1 MSESGATVNTN
12 SSFIAGNNNA
22 SDPTATATGSGT
34 SNISKVSLGSSRA
47 IIGAIPGY
55 NSNIDPNGYYAR
67 KLLSNINRVTLT
79 PTGYSLNL
87 SGAIS
92 FAGSVDNKDR
102 GGELF
107 AIGHNVSTSMNL
119 SGVSST
125 GTEVAGKSIGTQTAL
140 AIWESILTGA
150 KSASS
155 GFADND
161 KVDPKIQGLEILCTN
176 DSTFTEVFSNN
187 YKPSWLDSNGQI
199 QSFLGKFES
208 LKTINSMMS
217 SFDADAGRA
226 IMRATSTEN
235 DILNILSG
243 KALGFQT
250 TLPKEWANS
259 DYNSGLQLMIRLIS
273 PSGHWKDIN
282 SYIIKPMMYL
292 ISAASPVTYNGISYG
307 HPMLWKI
314 RAEGMQNIDLGAIST
329 MTISRGGTD
338 TIFNQWN
345 QPLNVD
351 IRLSFESII
360 SGFAVGVKNS
370 GNFYDGDNDDHK
382 KSIITSP
389 KDIVDSF
396 TYLNSNGKTA
406 KDIFVQL

>member
-1 MSESGATVNTN
+1 MSL
-12 SSFIAGNNNA
+12 I
-22 SDPTATATGSGT
+22 
-34 SNISKVSLGSSRA
+34 
-47 IIGAIPGY
+47 
-55 NSNIDPNGYYAR
+55 
-67 KLLSNINRVTLT
+67 
-79 PTGYSLNL
+79 
-87 SGAIS
+87 
-92 FAGSVDNKDR
+92 
-102 GGELF
+102 
-107 AIGHNVSTSMNL
+107 
-119 SGVSST
+119 
-125 GTEVAGKSIGTQTAL
+125 
-140 AIWESILTGA
+140 
-150 KSASS
+150 
-155 GFADND
+155 
-161 KVDPKIQGLEILCTN
+161 
-176 DSTFTEVFSNN
+176 
-187 YKPSWLDSNGQI
+187 
-199 QSFLGKFES
+199 
-208 LKTINSMMS
+208 
-217 SFDADAGRA
+217 
-226 IMRATSTEN
+226 TEN

-338 TIFNQWN
+338 TILNQWN

-370 GNFYDGDNDDHK
+370 GNFYDGDSDDHK